1 MMGATRVNLL
11 LRVLTSS
18 VGVPLDA
25 TVPSN
30 IPLWKSHSLCST
42 KMWNDGVTHMCH
54 QIRTRGAEVDFDD
67 KDNVIPWIEH
77 LATAYFEGTVFND

>member
-1 MMGATRVNLL
+1 
-11 LRVLTSS
+11 
-18 VGVPLDA
+18 
-25 TVPSN
+25 
-30 IPLWKSHSLCST
+30 
-42 KMWNDGVTHMCH
+42 MWNDGVTHMCH